1 MRSEANRE
9 KSKWKHWHRTGF
21 FKKDIKFYGFVYRLH
36 NGCLKDHE
44 VKALGYRLR
53 DENTWLKYCYDP
65 LVYITQ
71 EDIDRHFENTL
82 WEKDDYPF
90 NCIEVW
96 VSDPF
101 ACPYTGHGAV
111 RHNAWVIKKPGYYRV
126 RMQLVPKGGR
136 AMQVFP
142 DVKSSK
148 VRTTYKMKHYKGMP
162 FFNKWNDRC
171 HNNYVS
177 RAFHVV
183 LKYYKEV
190 REGILAE
197 KQAIKD
203 RKEETY
209 NRLKNKRVM
218 QNVIARQK
226 ERERLK
232 RVRGIVPTKATTTF
246 FQALAVGYAI
256 SEA

>member
-1 MRSEANRE
+1 M
-9 KSKWKHWHRTGF
+9 K
-21 FKKDIKFYGFVYRLH
+21 
-36 NGCLKDHE
+36 
-44 VKALGYRLR
+44 
-53 DENTWLKYCYDP
+53 
-65 LVYITQ
+65 
-71 EDIDRHFENTL
+71 
-82 WEKDDYPF
+82 
-90 NCIEVW
+90 
-96 VSDPF
+96 
-101 ACPYTGHGAV
+101 
-111 RHNAWVIKKPGYYRV
+111 
-126 RMQLVPKGGR
+126 LVPKKGR

-148 VRTTYKMKHYKGMP
+148 VRTTYRMKHYKGMP
-162 FFNKWNDRC
+162 YFNKWNDRC

-183 LKYYKEV
+183 LKYYKEI
-190 REGILAE
+190 REGIFAD

-218 QNVIARQK
+218 QNVIARQN

-232 RVRGIVPTKATTTF
+232 RVRGIVPTKATTAF
-246 FQALAVGYAI
+246 FQALAVGSAI